1 MFAVRLHGRG
11 GQGVVTSAEMLSV
24 AAFTEG
30 KHAQALPTFGSE
42 RTGAQVTSFC
52 RIDDVSIRAHEPI
65 TSPEAVIIQDPTL
78 LHVAPVL
85 VGTLPHTF
93 VLINSSR
100 PVEELGVEALVN
112 GFRPGRVLTV
122 PATELARHHIGRPLP
137 GAPLL
142 GAFSALTGLISF
154 DSVAAAIR
162 QRFAGE
168 LGESNVAAA
177 RAAYEAVVQ
186 PGSRYANA

>member
-42 RTGAQVTSFC
+42 RTGAPVTSFC

-65 TSPEAVIIQDPTL
+65 TSPDAVIIQDPTL

>member
-42 RTGAQVTSFC
+42 RTGAPVTSFC

-65 TSPEAVIIQDPTL
+65 TSPDAVIIQDPTL

-186 PGSRYANA
+186 PGSRYADA

>member
-42 RTGAQVTSFC
+42 RTGAPVTSFC

-186 PGSRYANA
+186 PGSRYADA

>member
-1 MFAVRLHGRG
+1 M
-11 GQGVVTSAEMLSV
+11 

-42 RTGAQVTSFC
+42 RTGAPVTSFC

-65 TSPEAVIIQDPTL
+65 TSPDAVIIQDPTL

-186 PGSRYANA
+186 PGSRYADA